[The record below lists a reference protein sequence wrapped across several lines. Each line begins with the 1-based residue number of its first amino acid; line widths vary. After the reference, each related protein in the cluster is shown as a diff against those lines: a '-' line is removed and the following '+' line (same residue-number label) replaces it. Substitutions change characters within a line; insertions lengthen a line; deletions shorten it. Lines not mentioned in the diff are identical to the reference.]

1 MLLIDGKKI
10 EQDFFAT
17 RLEKEKIILGHPWL
31 CYNPFSLI
39 VPSYFSLILVVYLLG
54 EVDVI
59 TPILL
64 IFSFAP
70 YLPFVSLT
78 FLWT

>member
-1 MLLIDGKKI
+1 MLKVL
-10 EQDFFAT
+10 QSFF
-17 RLEKEKIILGHPWL
+17 
-31 CYNPFSLI
+31 LI
-39 VPSYFSLILVVYLLG
+39 VPFYSSFILAVYLLG

-59 TPILL
+59 TTIPL
-64 IFSFAP
+64 IFSFAL

>member
-1 MLLIDGKKI
+1 MGVVVLGAAEWGSMLL
-10 EQDFFAT
+10 QFF
-17 RLEKEKIILGHPWL
+17 
-31 CYNPFSLI
+31 FLI
-39 VPSYFSLILVVYLLG
+39 VPSYFSSILVVYLLG
-54 EVDVI
+54 EADTF

-64 IFSFAP
+64 IFSFAL